1 MKLKKPDEPEANVD
15 MTPMIDCVFQ
25 LLIFFMVCATMSK
38 VDQTPEVKLP
48 IAPKAAIPEAE
59 NLRGRGVINVVPLG
73 TAVGSGATSDDRPF
87 IIYGQVVDE
96 PGLVTAIAERRKT
109 EPDLRIYMRV
119 DKNAEFKTV
128 KRAIRACANAGV
140 FDIIF
145 GAFQSESAAGGPS

>member
-38 VDQTPEVKLP
+38 VDQTPEVVLP
-48 IAPKAAIPEAE
+48 IAPRAAIPE
-59 NLRGRGVINVVPLG
+59 NPVGRGVVNIVPLG
-73 TAVGSGATSDDRPF
+73 TPVGDSTTTEDKPF
-87 IIYGQVVDE
+87 IIAGQVVDE
-96 PGLVTAIAERRKT
+96 PGLVSAIAERLKT
-109 EPDLRIYMRV
+109 EPNLRLYMRV

-128 KRAIRACANAGV
+128 KCAIRACANAGV

-145 GAFQSESAAGGPS
+145 GAFQSESAGGGG

>member
-38 VDQTPEVKLP
+38 VDQTPEVVLP
-48 IAPKAAIPEAE
+48 IAPKAAIPE
-59 NLRGRGVINVVPLG
+59 NPVGRGVVNIVPLG
-73 TAVGSGATSDDRPF
+73 TPVGDGATSEDKPF
-87 IIYGQVVDE
+87 IIYGQLTDE
-96 PGLVTAIAERRKT
+96 PGLVKAISERLKT
-109 EPDLRIYMRV
+109 EPHLRIYMRV

-128 KRAIRACANAGV
+128 KCAIRACANAGV

-145 GAFQSESAAGGPS
+145 GAFQSESAGGGS

>member
-38 VDQTPEVKLP
+38 VDQTPEVILP
-48 IAPKAAIPEAE
+48 VAPRAAIPE
-59 NLRGRGVINVVPLG
+59 NPVGRGVVNIVPLG
-73 TAVGSGATSDDRPF
+73 TPVGDGATSEDKPF
-87 IIYGQVVDE
+87 IIAGQVTDE
-96 PGLVTAIAERRKT
+96 PGLMKVIAERRAT
-109 EPDLRIYMRV
+109 EPELRIYMRV

-128 KRAIRACANAGV
+128 KRAIRACANAGI

-145 GAFQSESAAGGPS
+145 GTYQDKSAAGGS

>member
-38 VDQTPEVKLP
+38 VDQTPEVVLP
-48 IAPKAAIPEAE
+48 IAPKAAVPE
-59 NLRGRGVINVVPLG
+59 NPVGRGVVNIVPLG
-73 TAVGSGATSDDRPF
+73 TPVGEGATSEDKPF
-87 IIYGQVVDE
+87 IIYGQVTDE
-96 PGLVTAIAERRKT
+96 PGLVTAITERRKT
-109 EPDLRIYMRV
+109 EPNLRVYMRV
-119 DKNAEFKTV
+119 DKNAEFKIV

-145 GAFQSESAAGGPS
+145 GAFQSESAGGGP

>member
-38 VDQTPEVKLP
+38 VDQTPEVILP
-48 IAPKAAIPEAE
+48 IAPRAAIPE
-59 NLRGRGVINVVPLG
+59 NPVGRGVVNIVPLG
-73 TAVGSGATSDDRPF
+73 TPVGDGATTEDKPF
-87 IIYGQVVDE
+87 IIAGQVVDE
-96 PGLVTAIAERRKT
+96 PGLVSAIAERLKT
-109 EPDLRIYMRV
+109 EPNLRLYMRV

-128 KRAIRACANAGV
+128 KCAIRACANAGV

-145 GAFQSESAAGGPS
+145 GAFQSESAGGGG

>member
-38 VDQTPEVKLP
+38 VDQTPEVVLP
-48 IAPKAAIPEAE
+48 IAPKAAIPD
-59 NLRGRGVINVVPLG
+59 NPVGRGVVNIVPLG
-73 TAVGSGATSDDRPF
+73 TPVGDGATSEDKPF
-87 IIYGQVVDE
+87 IIAGQVTDE
-96 PGLVTAIAERRKT
+96 PGLVKAISDRLKT
-109 EPDLRIYMRV
+109 EPNLRIYMRV
-119 DKNAEFKTV
+119 DRNAEFKTV

-145 GAFQSESAAGGPS
+145 GAFQSESAGGGS